1 MTGGAVRVR
10 FLLYHSKMD
19 REFES
24 IILSTEAEM
33 LLADMRDGCMVSKSG
48 VGAPAVVMPRQ
59 KLIPQTRGQASDRA
73 IDELVENDLAQL
85 SGDTRRNCKLTKKGE
100 RTPIASPK
108 GVKGAAS
115 RPVDAGRTHG
125 VQVVGLCYS
134 DVNEPG
140 RLQGGPE
147 TLSIVR
153 LARCGIEG
161 IRHPAQQIRASLFF
175 ALADGGLQITYLKQK
190 FAPCTLARS

>member
-1 MTGGAVRVR
+1 
-10 FLLYHSKMD
+10 MD

-33 LLADMRDGCMVSKSG
+33 LLADMRDGCMVSKS
-48 VGAPAVVMPRQ
+48 GAPAVVMPRQ

-125 VQVVGLCYS
+125 VQVVGLRYS

-140 RLQGGPE
+140 RLQGGPKLYRSSDLPVVGMRE
-147 TLSIVR
+147 VAISLNRSV
-153 LARCGIEG
+153 
-161 IRHPAQQIRASLFF
+161 QASFLRWPM
-175 ALADGGLQITYLKQK
+175 AA
-190 FAPCTLARS
+190 CRSPI